1 MSLRALAIASMSICV
16 HTVKCIMCNRGTT
29 VALHLN
35 LLLRLEVPVG
45 SVVMP

>member
-16 HTVKCIMCNRGTT
+16 HTVEIMCNRGTT
-29 VALHLN
+29 EALHLN

-45 SVVMP
+45 SIVMP